1 MSTQRPHETHHKH
14 AKTVKS
20 VRCAVLTISDTRT
33 KETDTS
39 GSLIRNLIEAEGHSI
54 TRYQIVSDDVWQVRK
69 AIVDWLTDDEVDVVI
84 TTGSTGVSPRDVA
97 TEAVEPLLDKKLDG
111 FGELFRA
118 LSYNEIGSTA
128 IMSRAFAGV
137 ANGKVIFC
145 LPGSPNACQLALQKL
160 ILPELRHL
168 VWTVRGQKV

>member
-14 AKTVKS
+14 AETVKS

-39 GSLIRNLIEAEGHSI
+39 GSLIRDLIEAEGHSLK
-54 TRYQIVSDDVWQVRK
+54 RYQIVPDDVWQVRK

-137 ANGKVIFC
+137 ANGKVVFC